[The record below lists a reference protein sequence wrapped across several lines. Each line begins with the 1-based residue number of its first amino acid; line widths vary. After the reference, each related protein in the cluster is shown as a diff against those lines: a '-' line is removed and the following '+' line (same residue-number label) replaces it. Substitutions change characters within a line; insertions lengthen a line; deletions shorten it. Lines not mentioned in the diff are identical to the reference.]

1 MSPGRALRAVA
12 RNACVS
18 SSPVGSRTR
27 SHRIGTGGTPPRYH
41 SAVPVEISTRRL
53 GSAIPQADAVTLP
66 DDLAILNDGGQLF
79 QGLTFDRPAAAA
91 FALLRREVEQ
101 VGIETQAGDDT
112 DMVADRG
119 KKFDGCKRTVGDQN
133 DIAIGEPA

>member
-1 MSPGRALRAVA
+1 MLVA
-12 RNACVS
+12 RAHQSDRGREAVES
-18 SSPVGSRTR
+18 APAARRAIPQRGA
-27 SHRIGTGGTPPRYH
+27 GGDFDE
-41 SAVPVEISTRRL
+41 AV
-53 GSAIPQADAVTLP
+53 GSAIPKADTVTLP
-66 DDLAILNDGGQLF
+66 DDPMILDDGGQLF

-91 FALLRREVEQ
+91 FALLRREFEQ

-133 DIAIGEPA
+133 E